1 MLLVLAS
8 QLSFQPHC
16 LHTSNQA
23 GHSFGIDL
31 SFGHK
36 SGFRSLAGVLLS
48 EERTLCWVSW
58 QMHIRCDSERTGSG
72 RHCIWQNLLVYRSRN
87 SPFKDTTNQWLS
99 LIQHT
104 DHVGRVLQILFSPQI
119 YMMLFIAFPPWNL
132 TVRLRFF
139 CLGEITCFFFFH
151 SNSLVFCFIILLK
164 HSLPHFFNTNIVSYF
179 EFPSMPWFCILTE
192 NMKWSCISHAK
203 INCFQ
208 Q

>member
-1 MLLVLAS
+1 MLLVLLS

-16 LHTSNQA
+16 LHTANRA
-23 GHSFGIDL
+23 GHSFGTDL

-48 EERTLCWVSW
+48 EERTLCWVAW

-87 SPFKDTTNQWLS
+87 SPFKDTTSQRLS

-104 DHVGRVLQILFSPQI
+104 DHVGRVLQIHFSPQI

-139 CLGEITCFFFFH
+139 CLGEITCFFFF
-151 SNSLVFCFIILLK
+151 SFKFTCILFYYFIK
-164 HSLPHFFNTNIVSYF
+164 TQFASFFYYIISYF
-179 EFPSMPWFCILTE
+179 EFTFHAMILHFNWKHE
-192 NMKWSCISHAK
+192 MKLHFSC
-203 INCFQ
+203 
-208 Q
+208 